1 MPRKASG
8 AEKTSITRETQSNGD
23 IYVYERKMI
32 YDPIKK
38 YNKVLSK
45 TLIGKIPK
53 GRTEMVE
60 TRPKKRTVVIPA
72 DQSAEVIK
80 ASKRHVGMLDII
92 AHVADKSGVSKQVL
106 KAVPDDIGLRQ
117 KMLTLAWYGFASDGD
132 TWPGIVNWSTR
143 YAGLLPYRDTPV
155 SQDMYHDVF
164 AYLGAH
170 EEIKQTIF
178 MIRAESMGKGELL
191 ALDSTTVWTESKQ
204 LISGRSAPHK
214 DKLVKNVYKIVM
226 IYSITSRQPVAY
238 AILPGNIPDRS
249 TVPNA
254 LEQLKALHLNDVEI
268 VSDNGYCTEENL
280 LAMIMSGFK
289 FITRIENDIQWV
301 SPLIDQYRDELA
313 FCGDIMHCDPKF
325 SGVTSMQMHTFQH
338 ARQRGSEKSGLSK
351 GETEEITR
359 RLYVH
364 IYFSSTRKAEE
375 DVKFRR
381 QYDAVYTDL
390 MHGAMLDKEDNV
402 FVEKYMKVRYWGDRV
417 VEILPNRKAIEKR
430 SRYHGFLVLV
440 SRKEKD
446 TNRALEKYR
455 AREYVEEDIK
465 NGKYHAG
472 TNHSRV
478 WTDDT
483 LDGQMLIQFLS
494 QSLHESFASMLRVQ
508 KETLAIANGDMDHD
522 NRDNMNQEKALKNW
536 LRKTSMNGIL
546 QWFDAIQRTDADGKH
561 WKTEMSKR
569 DRLFLEKLGVKPR
582 G

>member
-226 IYSITSRQPVAY
+226 IYSITSRQPVGY

-254 LEQLKALHLNDVEI
+254 
-268 VSDNGYCTEENL
+268 
-280 LAMIMSGFK
+280 
-289 FITRIENDIQWV
+289 
-301 SPLIDQYRDELA
+301 
-313 FCGDIMHCDPKF
+313 
-325 SGVTSMQMHTFQH
+325 
-338 ARQRGSEKSGLSK
+338 
-351 GETEEITR
+351 
-359 RLYVH
+359 
-364 IYFSSTRKAEE
+364 
-375 DVKFRR
+375 
-381 QYDAVYTDL
+381 
-390 MHGAMLDKEDNV
+390 
-402 FVEKYMKVRYWGDRV
+402 
-417 VEILPNRKAIEKR
+417 
-430 SRYHGFLVLV
+430 
-440 SRKEKD
+440 
-446 TNRALEKYR
+446 
-455 AREYVEEDIK
+455 
-465 NGKYHAG
+465 
-472 TNHSRV
+472 
-478 WTDDT
+478 
-483 LDGQMLIQFLS
+483 
-494 QSLHESFASMLRVQ
+494 
-508 KETLAIANGDMDHD
+508 
-522 NRDNMNQEKALKNW
+522 
-536 LRKTSMNGIL
+536 
-546 QWFDAIQRTDADGKH
+546 
-561 WKTEMSKR
+561 
-569 DRLFLEKLGVKPR
+569 
-582 G
+582 